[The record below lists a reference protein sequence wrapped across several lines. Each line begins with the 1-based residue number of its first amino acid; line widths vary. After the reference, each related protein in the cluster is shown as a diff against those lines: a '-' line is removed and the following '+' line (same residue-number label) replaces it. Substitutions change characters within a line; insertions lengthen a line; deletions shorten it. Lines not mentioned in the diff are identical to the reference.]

1 MSKIQEI
8 IEKREAQTDQGTPPN
23 DYQRHLDNLRALDV
37 LVDKLTEIAK
47 EINRTRRS

>member
-8 IEKREAQTDQGTPPN
+8 IELREAQTDRGNPPT
-23 DYQRHLDNLRALDV
+23 DYRKHLDMLNALDV

-47 EINRTRRS
+47 ELSRK